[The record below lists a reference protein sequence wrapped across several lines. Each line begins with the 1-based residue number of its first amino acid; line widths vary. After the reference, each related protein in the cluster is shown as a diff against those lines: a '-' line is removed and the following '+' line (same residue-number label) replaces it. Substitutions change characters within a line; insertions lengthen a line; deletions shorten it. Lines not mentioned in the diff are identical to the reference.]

1 MLKTILLAL
10 DGSTY
15 SEAAVELGIR
25 FAKRCDAMLVG
36 LGVLDEPTIRK
47 PEPVP
52 LGGFYYKRH
61 RDDTLIQEAHE
72 RIQQFLDRF
81 ASRCAEA
88 GVSCKVHEVIGE
100 PWEQILLEAQRY
112 DLIILGQQ
120 TYFHFETQQSPC
132 ETVQMV
138 VRNSPR
144 PVVTVPEKLGSGDAI
159 LIAYDGSL
167 QAARAV
173 QAFQQSGLYQG
184 QQVYVVGVAKEL
196 AEASD
201 RVQRA
206 VEFLNYH
213 AIKATPCPLSSLDPP
228 GQVLLEQVRHYDAGL
243 LVMGAYGQPV
253 LREFFFGSVT
263 KTMLREATIPLFV
276 YH

>member
-1 MLKTILLAL
+1 MLKTILIAL
-10 DGSTY
+10 DGSAY
-15 SEAAVELGIR
+15 SDAALELGIR
-25 FAKRCDAMLVG
+25 WAQRCNAMLVG
-36 LGVLDEPTIRK
+36 LGVLDEPTIRSR
-47 PEPVP
+47 EPVP
-52 LGGFYYKRH
+52 LGGYYYKRH
-61 RDDTLIQEAHE
+61 RDDVRIQEAHD
-72 RIQQFLDRF
+72 RLQQSLERF
-81 ASRCAEA
+81 ASRCAEV
-88 GVSCKVHEVIGE
+88 GVSCKVYEVIGQ
-100 PWEQILLEAQRY
+100 PWEQILVEAQRY

-120 TYFHFETQQSPC
+120 TYFHFETQQGPC
-132 ETVQMV
+132 ETLHMV
-138 VRNSPR
+138 VKNGPR
-144 PVVTVPEKLGSGDAI
+144 PVVTVPEKLGSSNAI
-159 LIAYDGSL
+159 LVAYDGSL

-173 QAFQQSGLYQG
+173 QAFQQSGLHQG

-196 AEASD
+196 AEASE

-206 VEFLNYH
+206 VDFLHYH

-263 KTMLREATIPLFV
+263 KTMLREATIPLFL